1 MGVLCRVGRHTRET
15 GSDEGVHHLDSCV
28 LSVGEVV
35 VGVYGVDE
43 RGRLGGME
51 RRSLLVYGIVVAVK
65 ADRGL

>member
-28 LSVGEVV
+28 FVGEVV
-35 VGVYGVDE
+35 FGVCGVDE
-43 RGRLGGME
+43 RGRLGGVE

>member
-1 MGVLCRVGRHTRET
+1 MGVLCRIGRHARET

-28 LSVGEVV
+28 FVGEVV
-35 VGVYGVDE
+35 VGVCCDGE
-43 RGRLGGME
+43 RSRLGME